1 MTCGPFIKLTLSAA
15 ALLTASCINV
25 IVPIGGDSSS
35 AAIVWSLDRPAADPW
50 GISSDYVIR
59 VKDFSSV
66 QSLQRVDMVVFLENG
81 SLNRANTDVWS
92 ARPMELLP
100 DQLAGDLMA
109 SGAWGAVLR
118 QATMLSE
125 DFIVEGFIRRF
136 GGMESAGVWSA
147 VLDIDVTIL
156 DGDDNSLIFQK
167 NYNLEWD
174 LPDPSY
180 SALAAG
186 MVSLVSVFNEEVMG
200 DIWSTMLPVR

>member
-1 MTCGPFIKLTLSAA
+1 MIRGPFMKLALSAA

-25 IVPIGGDSSS
+25 NVPIGGDSSS
-35 AAIVWSLDRPAADPW
+35 SAIVWSLEHPDADAW

-66 QSLQRVDMVVFLENG
+66 QSLQRVDMVVQLEDG

-100 DQLAGDLMA
+100 DELAGDLIS

-118 QATMLSE
+118 HATMLSE
-125 DFIVEGFIRRF
+125 DFIVEGFIRHF
-136 GGMESAGVWSA
+136 GGMENSGVWAA
-147 VLDIDVTIL
+147 VLDIDVTVL

-167 NYNLEWD
+167 NYNLEWN

-180 SALAAG
+180 SALAVG
-186 MVSLVSVFNEEVMG
+186 MASLVSIFNEEVMG
-200 DIWSTMLPVR
+200 DIWSTMLPIR